1 MTTLRESM
9 FMTIELPATLEK
21 ELRDLAVTQSRDV
34 GELVVE
40 AVRQYLEAS
49 AITDLD
55 AADVAEAQMKLI
67 TETEEAC

>member
-1 MTTLRESM
+1 M
-9 FMTIELPATLEK
+9 FMTIELPATVEK

-67 TETEEAC
+67 ADTEKDC